1 MSSKRNNY
9 SVNFETNDDNNPY
22 LIPSSTAVHV
32 EPIESRNSRST
43 RSYQSVKS
51 TVRYSYNELCRETFN
66 IIYFPIIV
74 LISITIWIIKLTTT
88 SVINIPLAIGLAIF
102 IALNLSSALGIIF
115 IHHSNN
121 NTNNNSDTN
130 TQTPTR
136 IESILKN
143 NIHILEIIYIT
154 MGVLSSCLLYISS
167 SIITKDNNYVTYDS
181 SSYSD
186 LIFLTISPLIYF
198 SVSATPY
205 LIPVLI
211 AWCMSFATAMGALP
225 HNDDRV
231 FIIFTMLFI
240 LFTILYVYQQKQSYY
255 TIINMLQTQAQQ
267 SHTPQPQ
274 SPLQYSIH
282 GSTNGT
288 GTRSRLPGNRLIG
301 QNSGRNIP
309 GSALSDGGGEGR
321 DYDSIIGDT
330 GTMYIDTNNNNN
342 INNNHTN
349 DEDDGSDIQQQHNN
363 KTQSDL
369 LKQIIS
375 NISHDMI
382 SPLQALEMGLETM
395 YMTLIE
401 RLNRPGSLKN
411 SRLMPLKFPLSN
423 KSANDNNNY
432 NNISSNSN
440 LYASNK
446 SGLSTPSYKEHV
458 RDMYWDPSM
467 SQKQSQ
473 QQQQQQQQQVY
484 TLNTPHTPLSSSAN
498 NQQYPLNSSK
508 NQQQLNSSKNQ
519 RAGFNLSLDTNL
531 LLPTNNTTNNNNNN
545 NTNNNT
551 NNVTYTNQLSPSH
564 VDYYYGNNID
574 TFSPIGAS
582 SAARNPGYGMSSLYE
597 SQQLEIVQTMRS
609 TLSFMAMIIDRSLD
623 ASKCTGG
630 VQLLPNVEMF
640 DAKESISKV

>member
-1 MSSKRNNY
+1 MSSKKPNNY
-9 SVNFETNDDNNPY
+9 SVNFNETNDDNPY

-51 TVRYSYNELCRETFN
+51 TVRYSYNELCRESFS

-74 LISITIWIIKLTTT
+74 LISITIWIIKLTTA
-88 SVINIPLAIGLAIF
+88 SVINTPLAIGLAIF
-102 IALNLSSALGIIF
+102 IALNLSSALGIIL

-121 NTNNNSDTN
+121 NANNNNDTN
-130 TQTPTR
+130 TQQPTH

-167 SIITKDNNYVTYDS
+167 SIITKDNNYITYDS
-181 SSYSD
+181 NSYSH

-198 SVSATPY
+198 LVSATPY

-225 HNDDRV
+225 YNDDRV

-240 LFTILYVYQQKQSYY
+240 LFTILYIYQQKQSYY
-255 TIINMLQTQAQQ
+255 TIINILQTQAQQ
-267 SHTPQPQ
+267 SHTAPPQ

-282 GSTNGT
+282 GSNNGT
-288 GTRSRLPGNRLIG
+288 GTGTRRVPGNRLIG

-342 INNNHTN
+342 INNNYTN
-349 DEDDGSDIQQQHNN
+349 DEEDGSIQQQHNN

-423 KSANDNNNY
+423 KSANENNNY
-432 NNISSNSN
+432 NNISSNCN

-446 SGLSTPSYKEHV
+446 SGLSTPSYKEHA

-467 SQKQSQ
+467 SQK
-473 QQQQQQQQQVY
+473 QQQQQQVY
-484 TLNTPHTPLSSSAN
+484 TLNTPHTPLSSSSN
-498 NQQYPLNSSK
+498 NQQQHLTSSK
-508 NQQQLNSSKNQ
+508 NQQLHSSKNQ
-519 RAGFNLSLDTNL
+519 RGFNLSLDTNL
-531 LLPTNNTTNNNNNN
+531 LHKEN
-545 NTNNNT
+545 NTNTNISNT

-564 VDYYYGNNID
+564 ADYYYGNNID

-582 SAARNPGYGMSSLYE
+582 SAARNAGYGMSSLYE

-640 DAKESISKV
+640 DAKESISKVYSID

>member
-1 MSSKRNNY
+1 MSSKKPNNY
-9 SVNFETNDDNNPY
+9 SVNFESNDDNPY

-51 TVRYSYNELCRETFN
+51 TVRYSYNELCRESFS
-66 IIYFPIIV
+66 ILYFPIIV
-74 LISITIWIIKLTTT
+74 LISITIWIIKLTTA
-88 SVINIPLAIGLAIF
+88 SVISTPLAIGLAIF
-102 IALNLSSALGIIF
+102 IALNLSSALGIIL
-115 IHHSNN
+115 IHHTNNN
-121 NTNNNSDTN
+121 NTNNNNDTN
-130 TQTPTR
+130 TQQPTR

-167 SIITKDNNYVTYDS
+167 SIITKDNNYITYDS

-198 SVSATPY
+198 LVSATPY

-225 HNDDRV
+225 YNDDRV

-267 SHTPQPQ
+267 SQTPQPQ
-274 SPLQYSIH
+274 QCSIH
-282 GSTNGT
+282 GSNN

-309 GSALSDGGGEGR
+309 GSALSGDGDGEGR

-330 GTMYIDTNNNNN
+330 GTMYIDTNNNN

-349 DEDDGSDIQQQHNN
+349 DEEDGSDIQQQQHNN

-423 KSANDNNNY
+423 KSANDNNYNY

-467 SQKQSQ
+467 SQKQQSQ
-473 QQQQQQQQQVY
+473 PQQQVY
-484 TLNTPHTPLSSSAN
+484 TLHTPHTPLSSSAN
-498 NQQYPLNSSK
+498 NHLSSSK

-519 RAGFNLSLDTNL
+519 RGGFNLSLDTNL
-531 LLPTNNTTNNNNNN
+531 LLKENNITTTTT

-551 NNVTYTNQLSPSH
+551 NPPSPTHLDNSG
-564 VDYYYGNNID
+564 YYYGNNTD

-582 SAARNPGYGMSSLYE
+582 SAARNAGYGMSSLYE

-640 DAKESISKV
+640 DAKESISKVCTL